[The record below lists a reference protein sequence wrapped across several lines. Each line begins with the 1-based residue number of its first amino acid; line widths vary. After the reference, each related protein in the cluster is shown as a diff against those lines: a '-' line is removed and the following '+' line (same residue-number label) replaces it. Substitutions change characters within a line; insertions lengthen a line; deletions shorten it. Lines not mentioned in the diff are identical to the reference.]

1 MGKALKLHQVRISIL
16 LYLPRCT
23 CCSALVS
30 EKVTCKHS
38 LTCVAVKEVFGNR
51 ERLVL
56 AGTNSVACSSLAGSS
71 SDSSEMAMESWWT
84 KPHKLKVTEGTT
96 AQVYSTN
103 SPVWRAFVKVTHVV
117 QTAGFFISKKQGY
130 VGQLPNLQ
138 LRVLPLSPASKDW
151 IASICLNLQSLD

>member
-30 EKVTCKHS
+30 EKVTWKQC
-38 LTCVAVKEVFGNR
+38 LTCVAVNEVFGNR

-56 AGTNSVACSSLAGSS
+56 AGANSVACSSLAGSS
-71 SDSSEMAMESWWT
+71 SNSSETAMESWRT
-84 KPHKLKVTEGTT
+84 KPHKIKVTEGTA
-96 AQVYSTN
+96 AQVYSTT
-103 SPVWRAFVKVTHVV
+103 SPVWRAFVKVTRV
-117 QTAGFFISKKQGY
+117 QTAGCFISKKHGY

-138 LRVLPLSPASKDW
+138 LWVLPFSPASKDW
-151 IASICLNLQSLD
+151 ISSICLNLQSLN